1 MVNIDKDYLLS
12 FLREIMDIPSVGG
25 ATHRIMRR
33 IQDEFKALGV
43 EYSINNKGA
52 VYGTIKGKNDDAQ
65 YLVNAHVDTLGGI
78 VREILKNGRL
88 RITNIGGYTW
98 TAYEGE
104 NLLVH
109 TGEGK
114 TYSGTLLYEKCSVHI
129 FSEDARDTK
138 RTESNME
145 IRLDEDFKSDEDVK
159 NAGIAIG
166 DFVSFDPRMQILD
179 NGYIK
184 SRYLDDKA
192 CVAVMFAVI
201 KFIRDNNIELSNTTH
216 FYIANYEEIGHGV
229 SYIPEKTIEILSVD
243 IGPVAEGQNSD
254 EHCVSILAKDSRT
267 PYDEVFRRRLEKI
280 CRDNGIDYR
289 IDIPKSYGSDASMS
303 VGRGADVNFACI
315 GPGVDATHHY
325 ERTHVDALMANS
337 ALLLEYLRG

>member
-1 MVNIDKDYLLS
+1 MIKINKKYLLS
-12 FLREIMDIPSVGG
+12 FLKEIMEIPSVGG
-25 ATHRIMRR
+25 ATHALMDRIKK
-33 IQDEFKALGV
+33 EFESLGV
-43 EYSINNKGA
+43 EYQVNNKGA
-52 VYGTIKGKNDDAQ
+52 VYGTIRGKNDKEH
-65 YLVNAHVDTLGGI
+65 YLVNAHIDTLGGI

-98 TAYEGE
+98 TAFEGE

-109 TGEGK
+109 TGDGK
-114 TYSGTLLYEKCSVHI
+114 EFSGTLLFEKCSVHI
-129 FSEDARDTK
+129 FGDDARDTVRK
-138 RTESNME
+138 ESNME
-145 IRLDEDFKSDEDVK
+145 VRLDENFKSDEDVK
-159 NAGIAIG
+159 KAGIAIG
-166 DFVSFDPRMQILD
+166 DFVSFDPRFKALD

-184 SRYLDDKA
+184 SRFLDDKA

-201 KFIRDNNIELSNTTH
+201 KYIKEKNIKLSHTTH
-216 FYIANYEEIGHGV
+216 FYVANYEEIGHGI
-229 SYIPEKTIEILSVD
+229 SFIPEKTTEMLSVD

-267 PYDEVFRRRLEKI
+267 PYDEKFRRRLEKL
-280 CRDNGIDYR
+280 CKDAGIEYR

-325 ERTHVDALMANS
+325 ERTHVDALMGNG
-337 ALLLEYLRG
+337 ALLLEYLKS